1 MAVSEGAAAAA
12 TEAEDRE
19 ASKERVADSNEA
31 FVAANAAA
39 AAAAAD
45 FEDFDTIDITD
56 AGVGVVVEG

>member
-39 AAAAAD
+39 AAAD

-56 AGVGVVVEG
+56 DAGVGVVVEG